1 MFSKLKKYWDYEQNR
16 LFLWL
21 PVIFGLG
28 IAIYFMLPN
37 EPSLWLGIILI
48 SITLLPAIICHKIRK
63 FALILSVAAFGFTN
77 IQLRSAYLY
86 SQSER
91 IIDKKLYVSGKIDKI
106 DKNYRGRTRLVLS
119 HMEDFDGNPIVGRYR
134 LSMIHKDYG
143 LKTGDCVEMIAV
155 VSPPFLPSVAGGY
168 QFNRKLFFENINGS
182 GYIPSEVLP
191 IDCTNKNLRL
201 SDWAARLRQNIN
213 KKIYNVLP
221 KDEAAVAVAIVAG
234 DQTQISRELIE
245 AYRNSG
251 LAHFLSISGLHM
263 SMLAGLMFLLVRVF
277 MALIPSLALKYNSKK
292 VAAVLSLIVSAVY
305 LVISGAAIPAVR
317 AFIMT
322 GVVLTA
328 VLFDR
333 QAISMR
339 TLAVAAMIVLII
351 TPEALVGASFQM
363 SFAAVV
369 ALVAFY
375 EKYAGRLNRFLN
387 TEEIGLTR
395 KIARGIFVYLVGV
408 VIADFVASIATLPF
422 SIYHFNQID
431 YYTGLTNLL
440 SGPIIGFVI
449 MPFVLISL
457 LVMPLGLE
465 SLPLKIV
472 GYGLHLTNQLTLRV
486 SSLPCATDY
495 VMPMPVWG
503 LALITLGGL
512 WLCLWCGRWRRWG
525 VLLFAAG
532 CLSIVTTKRPEVI
545 IDSEIKTVAVLNH
558 NSGKYYFMPKAG
570 RWNKQIW
577 MEKFAA
583 KAEKGGKKVLNT
595 LKNPLYP
602 KRVQIKQQQSV
613 KVDGKEFDVRATG
626 GVAIFADKDNL
637 SIKTVRDYVGCRYWN
652 CTIDEN

>member
-1 MFSKLKKYWDYEQNR
+1 MLSKLKSYLSYEQNR
-16 LFLWL
+16 WFLWL
-21 PVIFGLG
+21 PVMFGLG
-28 IAIYFMLPN
+28 IAIYFMLSV
-37 EPSLWLGIILI
+37 EPPLWLGITLVFIILL
-48 SITLLPAIICHKIRK
+48 ITIFFRRIRIYALFLLVIAC
-63 FALILSVAAFGFTN
+63 GFMN
-77 IQLRSAYLY
+77 AQLRSAYLY
-86 SQSER
+86 FQTER
-91 IIDKKLYVSGKIDKI
+91 ITDNKLYLSGRIDKL
-106 DKNYRGRTRLVLS
+106 DKNYRGRTRLILS
-119 HMEDFDGNPIVGRYR
+119 HMKDFDDNPLVGRYR

-191 IDCTNKNLRL
+191 IKCSDDNLRL
-201 SDWAARLRQNIN
+201 SDWAARLRQNIG
-213 KKIYNVLP
+213 KRIYSVLP
-221 KDEAAVAVAIVAG
+221 KDEASVAVAIIAG
-234 DQTQISRELIE
+234 DQTQISRKLID

-277 MALIPSLALKYNSKK
+277 MALIPPLALKYNSKK
-292 VAAVLSLIVSAVY
+292 VAAVLSLIVAAVY

-317 AFIMT
+317 AFVMT

-328 VLFDR
+328 VLADR

-339 TLAVAAMIVLII
+339 TLVVAALIVLVM

-387 TEEIGLTR
+387 AEEIGKTR
-395 KIARGIFVYLVGV
+395 KIARGVFAYLAGV
-408 VIADFVASIATLPF
+408 VIADFVASVATLPF

-431 YYTGLTNLL
+431 YYSGLTNLL

-457 LVMPLGLE
+457 LVMPFGLE
-465 SLPLKIV
+465 WLPLKIV
-472 GYGLHLTNQLTLRV
+472 GYGLSLTNRLTLWV
-486 SSLPCATDY
+486 SSLPYATDY
-495 VMPMPVWG
+495 IMPMPVWG

-512 WLCLWCGRWRRWG
+512 WLCLWCGRWRWWG
-525 VLLFAAG
+525 VIFFVIG
-532 CLSIVTTKRPEVI
+532 CLSIVTTERPEII
-545 IDSEIKTVAVLNH
+545 IDSEIKTVAILDH
-558 NSGKYYFMPKAG
+558 NNGKYYFMPKAG
-570 RWNKQIW
+570 RWNKQMW

-583 KAEKGGKKVLNT
+583 EAEKGGKKVLKT

-602 KRVQIKQQQSV
+602 NRVQIKQQQSV
-613 KVDGKEFDVRATG
+613 KIDGKEFDVHAAD
-626 GVAIFADKDNL
+626 GVAIFADKDKL
-637 SIKTVRDYVGCRYWN
+637 SLKTVRDYIGCRYWN
-652 CTIDEN
+652 CTIDDK

>member
-1 MFSKLKKYWDYEQNR
+1 MLSKLKSYWDYEQNR
-16 LFLWL
+16 HFLWL
-21 PVIFGLG
+21 PVMFGLG
-28 IAIYFMLPN
+28 IAIYFMLSN
-37 EPSLWLGIILI
+37 EPPLWVGMTSVGLI
-48 SITLLPAIICHKIRK
+48 ALLMFICRQVRGG
-63 FALILSVAAFGFTN
+63 ALVLLVVACGFTN
-77 IQLRSAYLY
+77 AQLRSAYLY

-91 IIDKKLYVSGKIDKI
+91 IEDNKLYLSGRIDKL

-119 HMEDFDGNPIVGRYR
+119 HMKDFDDNPIVGRYR

-191 IDCTNKNLRL
+191 IECANDNLRL
-201 SDWAARLRQNIN
+201 SDWAARLRQNIS
-213 KKIYNVLP
+213 KRIYQILP
-221 KDEAAVAVAIVAG
+221 KDEASVAVAIIAG
-234 DQTQISRELIE
+234 DQTQISRKLID

-277 MALIPSLALKYNSKK
+277 MALIPPLALKYNSKK
-292 VAAVLSLIVSAVY
+292 VAAALSLVVAAVY

-339 TLAVAAMIVLII
+339 TLAVAAMIVLIM

-387 TEEIGLTR
+387 AEEVGLTR
-395 KIARGIFVYLVGV
+395 KIVRGVWAYLAGV
-408 VIADFVASIATLPF
+408 VIADFVASVATLPF
-422 SIYHFNQID
+422 SIYHFNQVD

-465 SLPLKIV
+465 WLPLKIV
-472 GYGLHLTNQLTLRV
+472 GYGLSLTNRLTLWV
-486 SSLPCATDY
+486 SSLPYATDY

-503 LALITLGGL
+503 LALVTFGGL
-512 WLCLWCGRWRRWG
+512 WLCLWCGRWRRFG
-525 VLLFAAG
+525 AIFFVIG
-532 CLSIVTTKRPEVI
+532 CLSIVTSKRPEI
-545 IDSEIKTVAVLNH
+545 IVDSEIKTVAILNH

-570 RWNKQIW
+570 RWNKQ
-577 MEKFAA
+577 M
-583 KAEKGGKKVLNT
+583 
-595 LKNPLYP
+595 
-602 KRVQIKQQQSV
+602 
-613 KVDGKEFDVRATG
+613 
-626 GVAIFADKDNL
+626 
-637 SIKTVRDYVGCRYWN
+637 
-652 CTIDEN
+652 